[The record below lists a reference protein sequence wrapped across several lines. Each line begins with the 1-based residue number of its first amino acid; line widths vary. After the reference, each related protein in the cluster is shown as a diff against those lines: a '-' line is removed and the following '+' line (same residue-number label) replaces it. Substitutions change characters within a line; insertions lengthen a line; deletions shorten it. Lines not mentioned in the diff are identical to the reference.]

1 MEEHKL
7 SEEERLE
14 IEVAAEAI
22 CQIIWGNDYEQ

>member
-1 MEEHKL
+1 MEEYKL

-22 CQIIWGNDYEQ
+22 YQIIWGNDYEQ